1 MVSACPLA
9 AEKGSLRV
17 SMRQRIVVIRNR
29 SQAMPRENSMFCP
42 HSHQG
47 RHESIRW
54 GAVGLTSSVP
64 VSGYPNNVSES
75 YEAGQVPVSG
85 SGGDARLSG
94 GSKNGL

>member
-64 VSGYPNNVSES
+64 VSGYPNNVRES
-75 YEAGQVPVSG
+75 YEAGQECQLAAAAVAHG
-85 SGGDARLSG
+85 
-94 GSKNGL
+94 